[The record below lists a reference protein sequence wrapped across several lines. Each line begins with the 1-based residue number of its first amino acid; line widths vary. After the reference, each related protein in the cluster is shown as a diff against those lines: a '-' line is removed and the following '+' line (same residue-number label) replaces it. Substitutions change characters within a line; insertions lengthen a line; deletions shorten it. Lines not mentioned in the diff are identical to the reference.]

1 MLHFITW
8 SVFIR
13 TILFL
18 ALLYY
23 PVILSIYYRK
33 EIMSFAKRILGKT

>member
-13 TILFL
+13 TILIL
-18 ALLYY
+18 ANLYY
-23 PVILSIYYRK
+23 PVIFAIYYRK
-33 EIMSFAKRILGKT
+33 EILTFVNRIIRKT